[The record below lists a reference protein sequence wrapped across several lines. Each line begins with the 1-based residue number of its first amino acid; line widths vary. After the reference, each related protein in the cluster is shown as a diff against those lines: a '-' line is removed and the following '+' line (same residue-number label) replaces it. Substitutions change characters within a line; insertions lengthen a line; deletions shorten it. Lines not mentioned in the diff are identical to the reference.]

1 MVINYNCDFVI
12 VTAAAVAGIAEEQD
26 MSVGVD
32 GTMDVDS
39 SEIIAAG
46 VVDGGMISTDH
57 ISSLMGHSSHA
68 PHLEVEIST
77 EDQLRSVER
86 LDRSSPDLWPQNCKN
101 TNCGGFVDV
110 WSIIKYNV

>member
-1 MVINYNCDFVI
+1 M
-12 VTAAAVAGIAEEQD
+12 TAAAVAGIAEEQD
-26 MSVGVD
+26 MSAGVE

-57 ISSLMGHSSHA
+57 ISLMGP
-68 PHLEVEIST
+68 PHTAHPEVEIST

-86 LDRSSPDLWPQNCKN
+86 LDRSSPDLWPQNCKAL
-101 TNCGGFVDV
+101 TYV
-110 WSIIKYNV
+110 IHH